1 MDQAGPG
8 RRRDDGKTRACGQN
22 ARDQEIA
29 MNLETQNH
37 LTVLRGML
45 AFELNEA
52 RTELRALLRDDPST
66 PPDVRPREVVD
77 RKDEADSARADE
89 LGESTVDRLT
99 REVAQ

>member
-1 MDQAGPG
+1 
-8 RRRDDGKTRACGQN
+8 
-22 ARDQEIA
+22 

-66 PPDVRPREVVD
+66 PPDAGAP
-77 RKDEADSARADE
+77 ADAARYRQ
-89 LGESTVDRLT
+89 G
-99 REVAQ
+99 